1 MRRRTQSR
9 RLALQWL
16 YKSDL
21 TGDWEATDLETY
33 LGLRGD
39 PDEVRKLARQIVE
52 GVVAKKDKLDAE
64 ISRIAENWDISR
76 MATIDRNVIRL
87 AAWELIFTETP
98 GPVVINEAVELAKSF
113 STEHSGAF
121 VNGILDRIRPERE
134 KIRAEMDR
142 DTATKEGQEQGQEK
156 E

>member
-21 TGDWEATDLETY
+21 TSDAGTTDLADFVAM
-33 LGLRGD
+33 RGD
-39 PDEVRKLARQIVE
+39 PAEVKGLAAELVKGVLKYRE
-52 GVVAKKDKLDAE
+52 GLDRE
-64 ISRIAENWDISR
+64 IEKVTENWTLSR
-76 MATIDRNVIRL
+76 MATIDRNVLRL
-87 AAWELIFTETP
+87 AAYELIFTDTP
-98 GPVVINEAVELAKSF
+98 SPVVLNEAVELAKTF

-134 KIRAEMDR
+134 RLRKLLGA
-142 DTATKEGQEQGQEK
+142 
-156 E
+156 

>member
-16 YKSDL
+16 YKADL
-21 TGDWEATDLETY
+21 TGNWETRDLGDY

-39 PDEVRKLARQIVE
+39 PAEVRLRAKEIVE
-52 GVVAKKDKLDAE
+52 GVIARKKDLDAQ
-64 ISRIAENWDISR
+64 ISATAENWHIDR
-76 MATIDRNVIRL
+76 MATIDRNVLRL
-87 AAWELIFTETP
+87 AAWELIFTDTP
-98 GPVVINEAVELAKSF
+98 GPVILNEAVELAKSF

-134 KIRAEMDR
+134 KLRAAMESR
-142 DTATKEGQEQGQEK
+142 PATPGA
-156 E
+156 

>member
-16 YKSDL
+16 YKADL
-21 TGDWEATDLETY
+21 TGDWDDSDLETY

-39 PDEVRKLARQIVE
+39 PGEVRQLARDIVQ
-52 GVVAKKDKLDAE
+52 GVIQRRGKIDAE
-64 ISRIAENWDISR
+64 ISRIAENWDIGR
-76 MATIDRNVIRL
+76 MATIDRNVLRL

-98 GPVVINEAVELAKSF
+98 GPVILNEAVELAKAF
-113 STEHSGAF
+113 STENSGAF

-134 KIRAEMDR
+134 KIRAEM
-142 DTATKEGQEQGQEK
+142 EK
-156 E
+156 A

>member
-21 TGDWEATDLETY
+21 TGDWEASDLETY

-39 PDEVRKLARQIVE
+39 PDEVKRLAREIVE
-52 GVVAKKDKLDAE
+52 GVVAKRAKLDAQ
-64 ISRIAENWDISR
+64 ITRIAENWDISR

-87 AAWELIFTETP
+87 AAWELIFTDTP
-98 GPVVINEAVELAKSF
+98 GAVVINEAVELAKSF
-113 STEHSGAF
+113 STENSGAF

-134 KIRAEMDR
+134 KIRAEM
-142 DTATKEGQEQGQEK
+142 EK
-156 E
+156 N

>member
-21 TGDWEATDLETY
+21 TGDWEAKDLETY

-39 PDEVRKLARQIVE
+39 PDEVRKLARQIVD
-52 GVVAKKDKLDAE
+52 GVVSRKDQLDAQ
-64 ISRIAENWDISR
+64 ITRIAENWDIGR

-134 KIRAEMDR
+134 KIRAEMEK
-142 DTATKEGQEQGQEK
+142 DTAAKAEKGQKQE
-156 E
+156 

>member
-21 TGDWEATDLETY
+21 TGDWEASDLETY

-39 PDEVRKLARQIVE
+39 PEEVRKLARDIVE
-52 GVVAKKDKLDAE
+52 GVVAKKGKLDAE
-64 ISRIAENWDISR
+64 ITRIAENWDISR

-87 AAWELIFTETP
+87 AAWELIFTDTP
-98 GPVVINEAVELAKSF
+98 GPVILNEAVELAKAF
-113 STEHSGAF
+113 STENSGAF

-134 KIRAEMDR
+134 KIRAEMDV
-142 DTATKEGQEQGQEK
+142 DLKDKEK